1 MKNINDF
8 ENLLNKKL
16 KVKRVDS
23 HIGFKKNLK
32 IGIKNMKQINF
43 YTEEIIQIKNLL
55 EKLLDEN
62 IKIDMNEYEY
72 LKELLYKKLQEID
85 MNIYSKYDDGR

>member
-1 MKNINDF
+1 
-8 ENLLNKKL
+8 
-16 KVKRVDS
+16 
-23 HIGFKKNLK
+23 
-32 IGIKNMKQINF
+32 MKQINF

-62 IKIDMNEYEY
+62 IKIDMKEYEY

>member
-1 MKNINDF
+1 
-8 ENLLNKKL
+8 
-16 KVKRVDS
+16 
-23 HIGFKKNLK
+23 
-32 IGIKNMKQINF
+32 MKQINF
-43 YTEEIIQIKNLL
+43 YTEEIIQIKNIL

>member
-1 MKNINDF
+1 
-8 ENLLNKKL
+8 
-16 KVKRVDS
+16 
-23 HIGFKKNLK
+23 
-32 IGIKNMKQINF
+32 MKQINF

-62 IKIDMNEYEY
+62 IKRDINEYEY

>member
-1 MKNINDF
+1 
-8 ENLLNKKL
+8 
-16 KVKRVDS
+16 
-23 HIGFKKNLK
+23 
-32 IGIKNMKQINF
+32 MKQINF